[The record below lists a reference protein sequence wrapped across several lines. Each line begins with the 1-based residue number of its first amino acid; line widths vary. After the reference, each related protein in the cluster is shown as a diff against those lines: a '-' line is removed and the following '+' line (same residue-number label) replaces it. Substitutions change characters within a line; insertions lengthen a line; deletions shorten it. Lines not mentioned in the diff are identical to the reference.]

1 MWLLRPVLTSFLTAG
16 IFAYILHPGVAFL
29 ARHKV
34 PRGIAAALML
44 LLLAFLIIFLGILLL
59 IIVQKEGPALQQK
72 IPVLLSNMHQILS
85 AHAARFGIDLNPDFS
100 GLKDFATR
108 QFASSANTLLSAAWQ
123 SLRASGNAMMSA
135 LSNLVLGPLVLYYL
149 LVEWHRIVAHLRLA
163 VPRRWLEATVRL
175 AREMDQMLA
184 QYLRGQWLVIAVLA
198 VYYTVCLSIAG
209 LNIALPVGIFTGLAV
224 LIPYLGYFIGLT
236 LALTAALLQF
246 SDWYGFGA
254 VAVIYGIG
262 QLLESYFLTP
272 YLVGERIGLH
282 PLAVIFAL
290 LAFGQWFGF
299 FGVLLA
305 LPAAAIVATA
315 LRELKRRYLASAF
328 YQY

>member
-1 MWLLRPVLTSFLTAG
+1 MNPPRPFLTPYQRQTFVWLVVACVLGTLLWLLRPVLTSFLTAG
-16 IFAYILHPGVAFL
+16 IFAYILHPGV
-29 ARHKV
+29 
-34 PRGIAAALML
+34 AAALML

-72 IPVLLSNMHQILS
+72 IPVLLSNMHQILT

-209 LNIALPVGIFTGLAV
+209 LNIAL
-224 LIPYLGYFIGLT
+224 
-236 LALTAALLQF
+236 
-246 SDWYGFGA
+246 
-254 VAVIYGIG
+254 
-262 QLLESYFLTP
+262 
-272 YLVGERIGLH
+272 
-282 PLAVIFAL
+282 
-290 LAFGQWFGF
+290 
-299 FGVLLA
+299 
-305 LPAAAIVATA
+305 
-315 LRELKRRYLASAF
+315 
-328 YQY
+328 